1 MTDKHSAAPRG
12 TARAADPP
20 SGVSTW
26 ERSLWRPIRDGN
38 AFESTVQRLAQ
49 AIKLGA
55 VPLGERLPSE
65 RELAE
70 RLQVSRVTLREAIKA
85 LRDAGF
91 LDTRRGRS
99 GGTFVVYS
107 ADSGSDLGSI
117 EAFHGDDASDEARRD
132 ALDDALALRVVIEP
146 GAAALAA
153 TRTMSASDRAHLVVC
168 LEASRD
174 RDPAVRRVNDS
185 RLHLAIAA
193 ASGSPS
199 VTAAVADIQL
209 RLNGFLAGIPVLERN
224 LEHSD
229 HQHAAVV
236 EAILAGDADKARLG
250 MEEHCEAT
258 ALLLEGLLT

>member
-1 MTDKHSAAPRG
+1 MPDHDQTTG
-12 TARAADPP
+12 EQ
-20 SGVSTW
+20 TW

-49 AIKLGA
+49 AIKLGV
-55 VPLGERLPSE
+55 VPLGERLPAE
-65 RELAE
+65 RELAN

-85 LRDAGF
+85 LREAGF

-99 GGTFVVYS
+99 GGTFVVYTS
-107 ADSGSDLGSI
+107 QTGSRLGSPD
-117 EAFHGDDASDEARRD
+117 AFGDDTASDDDRRA
-132 ALDDALALRVVIEP
+132 ALEDALALRVVLEP

-153 TRTMSASDRAHLVVC
+153 SRTLSASDRARLVSC

-174 RDPAVRRVNDS
+174 RDERSRRVNDS

-193 ASGSPS
+193 ATGSPS
-199 VTAAVADIQL
+199 VTSAVADVQL
-209 RLNGFLAGIPVLERN
+209 RLDTYLADIPVLDRN

-229 HQHAAVV
+229 YQHTAVV
-236 EAILAGDADKARLG
+236 EAILAGDSEKARLG

>member
-1 MTDKHSAAPRG
+1 MAPGSAVSAA
-12 TARAADPP
+12 AEPP

-55 VPLGERLPSE
+55 VPLGERLPPE
-65 RELAE
+65 RELAD

-107 ADSGSDLGSI
+107 ADSGSDLGSV
-117 EAFHGDDASDEARRD
+117 EAFSGDDDGSDDSRRA
-132 ALDDALALRVVIEP
+132 ALDDALALRLVVEP

-153 TRTMSASDRAHLVVC
+153 TRTLSASDRAHLVGR
-168 LEASRD
+168 LETSRE

-185 RLHLAIAA
+185 RLHLAVAA

-209 RLNGFLAGIPVLERN
+209 RLDGFLAGIPVLDRN